1 MISRRFAVKFDAVRR
16 LRGETPESRGDPPR
30 SMEMEGA
37 ENVNAQLAG
46 NGECPPH
53 IMDACN
59 FVFHAEMCPP
69 AVRLLGQQDSLFF
82 MADSSRQNALKFE
95 GFRLELRGISP

>member
-1 MISRRFAVKFDAVRR
+1 M
-16 LRGETPESRGDPPR
+16 PESRRIPPR
-30 SMEMEGA
+30 SMGMEHA

-53 IMDACN
+53 IMMARS
-59 FVFHAEMCPP
+59 FVFHGPMCPP